1 MNSPLAYTFG
11 MGETALID
19 LSQFSFD
26 EFVAFLFDRDIPPKS
41 EKWNPWFWHT
51 KTMFDPT
58 RTCGYYTRLF
68 QQPSFLLERFSPTQ
82 LEEGLWAVS
91 SKGFLGCS
99 VTDLIWNVELPL
111 SAREECVRSMF
122 YLYRDLFAIEPSG
135 TAGFMWWHS
144 VCWHLWHRGK
154 KDRLRGGEDLSM
166 QDVMFETLLQILA
179 LESENCQAAALH
191 GLGHLHHP
199 ATARVIEDYLR
210 RHPSLTDEGRAYAL
224 IAARFETQ

>member
-1 MNSPLAYTFG
+1 MREREFV
-11 MGETALID
+11 D
-19 LSQFSFD
+19 LCQFSF
-26 EFVAFLFDRDIPPKS
+26 EQFVAFIFDRDIPAKS
-41 EKWNPWFWHT
+41 EKWDPWYAH
-51 KTMFDPT
+51 MRAAFDPAPI
-58 RTCGYYTRLF
+58 CDYYLRLF
-68 QQPSFLLERFSPTQ
+68 KQPRFLLERFSAAQ
-82 LEEGLWAVS
+82 LEVGFWAIS
-91 SKGFLGCS
+91 SHNFLGCS

-135 TAGFMWWHS
+135 TAGFMWWDS

-154 KDRLRGGEDLSM
+154 KDRVRGGEDLSM